1 MSRTRVRAED
11 LFCAR
16 CRRPVR
22 IGAAHWPEGYICASC
37 RDHALETYGRCAGC
51 GVDRL
56 TPGIAPDGGRWCTDC
71 AGGLGD
77 FFCERCGREA
87 ARYRRGICGN
97 CVLAERLEELLDDGT
112 GRIRPELVPFFEQ
125 VTAMPRPKGQ
135 LTWVGKP
142 HVQQILRALAR
153 AQVPLIHDGLNTLSP
168 GRSVAHVRD
177 LLMHCGVLPHRDR
190 HLLLFERWLTDWL
203 TGIEDPDQRQLLQRF
218 ATWQLLRKLRATETK
233 RPLGP
238 GAVKTARTV
247 LTQTAA
253 FLTWSAARGRA
264 LAEYTQADLDA
275 WFAEDATTRRI
286 TAGFLRWSMDHHTMP
301 RLKIPVIRTE
311 NPAPISQHRRI
322 TLIRRVL
329 TSDDLPQAERIAA
342 ALVLLFAQPIRRMV
356 RLTVLDVTA
365 DSDQVLLR
373 LGEPPTPVPEPFA
386 SLLRDYV
393 RTGRPNRP
401 GGTMPTSDWLFP
413 GRRAGQPL
421 DPATLG
427 RRLAD
432 AGIPT
437 LPGRTAALRQLVL
450 QAPPS
455 VVAGMLGY
463 HTVHAE
469 ALAAEA
475 GSTWKKY
482 APGEH
487 AR

>member
-56 TPGIAPDGGRWCTDC
+56 TPSIAPDGGQWCTDC

-87 ARYRRGICGN
+87 ARYRRAVCGN
-97 CVLAERLEELLDDGT
+97 CVLAERLEDLLDDGA

-135 LTWVGKP
+135 LTWVGKQ
-142 HVQQILRALAR
+142 HVQQILRALAQD
-153 AQVPLIHDGLNTLSP
+153 QVPLTHDGLSTLSP
-168 GRSVAHVRD
+168 GRSVTHVRD
-177 LLMHCGVLPHRDR
+177 LLMHSGVLPHRDR

-203 TGIEDPDQRQLLQRF
+203 TGIEDPAQRQLLQRF
-218 ATWQLLRKLRATETK
+218 VTWQLLRKVRATAAK

-238 GAVKTARTV
+238 GAVKTARTM
-247 LTQTAA
+247 LAQAAA
-253 FLTWSAARGRA
+253 FLAWSAARGLV

-275 WFAEDATTRRI
+275 WFAEDATARRI
-286 TAGFLRWSMDHHTMP
+286 TTGFLRWCMNHHVMP
-301 RLKIPVIRTE
+301 RLKIPAIRTE

-329 TSDDLPQAERIAA
+329 TSDDLPQSERIAA
-342 ALVLLFAQPIRRMV
+342 ALILLYAQPIRRLV
-356 RLTVLDVTA
+356 RLTVRDVLA
-365 DSDQVLLR
+365 DGDQVLLR

-386 SLLRDYV
+386 GLLQDYV
-393 RTGRPNRP
+393 RTGRPNP
-401 GGTMPTSDWLFP
+401 G
-413 GRRAGQPL
+413 
-421 DPATLG
+421 PAE
-427 RRLAD
+427 
-432 AGIPT
+432 P
-437 LPGRTAALRQLVL
+437 
-450 QAPPS
+450 
-455 VVAGMLGY
+455 
-463 HTVHAE
+463 
-469 ALAAEA
+469 
-475 GSTWKKY
+475 
-482 APGEH
+482 
-487 AR
+487 